1 MEGKTVITGGLMLAV
16 GLLVGYA
23 VSPSGPDL
31 SNLESALGDR
41 IDAAADRGGE
51 GVSAVTETVQAL
63 DARLE
68 ALSAKLGTLEE
79 RIGETADAGAD
90 AATSGLERLDLRL
103 TETGEELRNALS
115 EMAESQKASLEAA
128 LAGLSA
134 QPAAPAAPAAT
145 ETPAAPAADQEAAAP
160 QGLSSGKTAIL
171 ADGAIR
177 AFVSRVDDAAA
188 SARLSINGAVARL
201 KQGHSVALRT
211 HEGEY
216 CRVTLEGVDRGHALV
231 SAACGDDLPAPE
243 GITAGSAVV
252 LGDGAAHVFLSRVSA
267 DDGSARIA
275 VNGIDLQNVDAGD
288 TVRVGDTRCRI
299 HVDQID
305 RGHVSLSYSC

>member
-1 MEGKTVITGGLMLAV
+1 MEGKTVIAGGLMLAV
-16 GLLVGYA
+16 GLLGGYA
-23 VSPSGPDL
+23 LSPSGPDL
-31 SNLESALGDR
+31 SNLESAIGDR
-41 IDAAADRGGE
+41 IDAAANMGGE

-79 RIGETADAGAD
+79 RIGETAGAGAD
-90 AATSGLERLDLRL
+90 ATTSGLDKLDLRL

-145 ETPAAPAADQEAAAP
+145 ETAAPAADQEAAAP
-160 QGLSSGKTAIL
+160 QGLSSGNTAIL

-177 AFVSRVDDAAA
+177 VFVSRVDDAAR
-188 SARLSINGAVARL
+188 SARLSINGALAHL
-201 KQGHSVALRT
+201 TEGHSVALRPD
-211 HEGEY
+211 GDY
-216 CRVTLEGVDRGHALV
+216 CRVMLDGVDRGHARV

-243 GITAGSAVV
+243 GITPGSAAV
-252 LGDGAAHVFLSRVSA
+252 LGDGAAHVFLSSVSA
-267 DDGSARIA
+267 DDSSARIA
-275 VNGIDLQNVDAGD
+275 VNGVDLQSVDTGGS
-288 TVRVGDTRCRI
+288 VRVGDTRCRVS
-299 HVDQID
+299 VDQID
-305 RGHVSLSYSC
+305 RGHVSFSYIC